1 MLKKTLEISLVC
13 LNAAICLLTLGA
25 AYGGMVN
32 PEVTSLPA
40 MLTLTLPLWLIS
52 TPLLLL
58 LDVFTP
64 WKKLAAIPAVTMFLC
79 AGPAW
84 DYCPLRLS
92 APSKGTDSVSAEP
105 QRTFTVLTYNTLGFR
120 YYKPSAEPDSLTP
133 QERYRQLAE
142 NRFSSRTL
150 SYMLDY
156 RPDVALL
163 QEAPPRGIQVGANIN
178 QQQTD
183 SLNMLYPNYTYSESE
198 CVISSLPMKP
208 VTLRQPE
215 ETGANFAAA
224 EIDVHGTKTLFI
236 SVHLQS
242 FQLSEDDKRLYNNLT
257 HVNTKKEIS
266 AVRHQ
271 LLSKLADAFR
281 ARGRQARLLC
291 NQIDSLGYT
300 NVIVG
305 GDFNDV
311 SDCYTIRQLEK
322 LGFRTVFSS
331 FGSGPSP
338 TYHGNRFY
346 FHIDH
351 ILYRG
356 EMSATGYKRGNVKLS
371 DHYPV
376 LATFTLPNP

>member
-1 MLKKTLEISLVC
+1 MLKKTLKISLVC
-13 LNAAICLLTLGA
+13 LNAAICLLTFGA

-32 PEVTSLPA
+32 PDVTSVPA
-40 MLTLTLPLWLIS
+40 MLTLTLPLWLIL

-64 WKKLAAIPAVTMFLC
+64 WKKMTAIPAITMLLC
-79 AGPAW
+79 AAPAW
-84 DYCPLRLS
+84 DYSPLRLS
-92 APSKGTDSVSAEP
+92 TASKGAEAVAQEP
-105 QRTFTVLTYNTLGFR
+105 NRTFTVLTYNTLGFR
-120 YYKPSAEPDSLTP
+120 YYKLSAEADSLTP
-133 QERYRQLAE
+133 QERYRQLTE

-150 SYMLDY
+150 SYMLDF

-163 QEAPPRGIQVGANIN
+163 QEVPPRGIQVGANIN

-183 SLNMLYPNYTYSESE
+183 SLNMLYPDYVYSESE
-198 CVISSLPMKP
+198 CVISSIPIKP
-208 VTLRQPE
+208 VILRQPE

-224 EIDVHGTKTLFI
+224 EIDIHGTKTLFI

-281 ARGRQARLLC
+281 ARGRQAKLLC
-291 NQIDSLGYT
+291 SQIDSLGYA

-311 SDCYTIRQLEK
+311 SDCYAIRQLEK
-322 LGFRTVFSS
+322 MGFRTVFSS
-331 FGSGPSP
+331 CGSGPSP
-338 TYHGNRFY
+338 TYHSNRFY

-356 EMSATGYKRGNVKLS
+356 EMSPVGYQRGNAKLS

-376 LATFTLPNP
+376 LATFTFPEQ